1 MAAFHPRLEDL
12 PAEFAVFPLTG
23 ALLLPRGKLPLNI
36 FEKRYLAMILDSLA
50 AGRMFGMIQPDP
62 QAPPPHTAEAPDEP
76 GLYRVGCLGR
86 LSSFSETD
94 DGRLLITLTGL
105 IRFTIRAEQDRHHG
119 YRRVRGD
126 FSQYTGDL
134 LLNRPQADIERDKLL
149 TALRGYFAR
158 RNVEANWEA
167 IRGLSDDGLVI
178 TLAMACPFEAVEKQA
193 LLEAP
198 SDADRA
204 ATLLALLQMGA
215 ASSDLPPDHS
225 VS

>member
-1 MAAFHPRLEDL
+1 MTAFHPSAEDL
-12 PAEFAVFPLTG
+12 PSEFAVFPLTG

-36 FEKRYLAMILDSLA
+36 FEPRYLAMTLDSLA

-62 QAPPPHTAEAPDEP
+62 HAATLENGP

-105 IRFTIRAEQDRHHG
+105 ARFTIDAEVAPRHG

-126 FSQYTGDL
+126 FSRYVSDL
-134 LLNRPQADIERDKLL
+134 EPTRPPVDIEREKLL

-167 IRGLSDDGLVI
+167 IRGLSDDALVI

-198 SDADRA
+198 TDADRA
-204 ATLLALLQMGA
+204 VTLLALLQMGA
-215 ASSDLPPDHS
+215 AGPDLPPDHP

>member
-1 MAAFHPRLEDL
+1 MAAFHPRLEDI
-12 PAEFAVFPLTG
+12 PSEFAVFPLAG

-36 FEKRYLAMILDSLA
+36 FEPRYLAMTLDSLT

-62 QAPPPHTAEAPDEP
+62 NAAKSGDDPA
-76 GLYRVGCLGR
+76 LYRVGCLGR
-86 LSSFSETD
+86 LSSFNETD
-94 DGRLLITLTGL
+94 DGRLLITLTGV
-105 IRFTIRAEQDRHHG
+105 IRFTIAAELSRRSG

-126 FSQYTGDL
+126 FSRFTSDL
-134 LLNRPQADIERDKLL
+134 PPVRLPVEIEREKIL
-149 TALRGYFAR
+149 TSLRSYFSR
-158 RNVEANWEA
+158 RNVEANWDA
-167 IRGLSDDGLVI
+167 IRGLSDDMLIV

-198 SDADRA
+198 TDADRA

-215 ASSDLPPDHS
+215 AGPDLPPGHS

>member
-12 PAEFAVFPLTG
+12 PAEFAVFPLP
-23 ALLLPRGKLPLNI
+23 AAVLMPRGKLPLNI
-36 FEKRYLAMILDSLA
+36 FEKRYLAMVLDSLA
-50 AGRMFGMIQPDP
+50 AGRMFGMIQPD
-62 QAPPPHTAEAPDEP
+62 QNAPVDGGEP

-105 IRFTIRAEQDRHHG
+105 ARFTIAAELPMRSG

-126 FSQYTGDL
+126 FSGYTGDL
-134 LLNRPQADIERDKLL
+134 ALERPAVDIGRENLLA
-149 TALRGYFAR
+149 ALRGYFAR

-167 IRGLSDDGLVI
+167 IRGLSDDGMVI
-178 TLAMACPFEAVEKQA
+178 TLATACPFEPVEKQA

-198 SDADRA
+198 TDADRA
-204 ATLLALLQMGA
+204 TTLLALLQMGA
-215 ASSDLPPDHS
+215 ASSDLPSGHS

>member
-1 MAAFHPRLEDL
+1 MAPFHPRLEDL
-12 PAEFAVFPLTG
+12 PTEFAAFPLTG

-36 FEKRYLAMILDSLA
+36 FEKRYLAMVLDSLRT
-50 AGRMFGMIQPDP
+50 GRMFGMIQPDP
-62 QAPPPHTAEAPDEP
+62 QAPPPHTAEDPDEP

-105 IRFTIRAEQDRHHG
+105 IRFNIEAELDRHHG
-119 YRRVRGD
+119 YRRIRAD
-126 FSQYTGDL
+126 FSPYTGDL
-134 LLNRPQADIERDKLL
+134 MLARPQIEIERDKLL
-149 TALRGYFAR
+149 TALRAYFVR
-158 RNVEANWEA
+158 RSVEANWEA

-178 TLAMACPFEAVEKQA
+178 TLSMACPFEPVEKQA

-204 ATLLALLQMGA
+204 ATLLTLLQMGA
-215 ASSDLPPDHS
+215 ASSDLPSDRS